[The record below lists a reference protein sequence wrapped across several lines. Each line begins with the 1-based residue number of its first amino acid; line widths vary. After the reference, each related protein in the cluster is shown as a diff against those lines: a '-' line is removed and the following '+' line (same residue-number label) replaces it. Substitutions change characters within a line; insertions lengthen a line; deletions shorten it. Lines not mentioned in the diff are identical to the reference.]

1 MKTWIAQHFNEFRK
15 AMLFDKTKI
24 ESFINL
30 LNETRLRGNT
40 IYVVGNGGSASN
52 ASHFAQ
58 DLTKGASD
66 ALILYKKTPFKCVSL
81 TDNVPWI
88 TAIAN
93 DIDYNKIFEEQL
105 SKLAI
110 ADDVLIALSVSGTS
124 ANVVNAAH
132 FAKENHIKVV
142 SITGKRRNK
151 NSIIHLADVSDLWIE
166 INSEHFG
173 LVEDSTMSIL
183 HSVAYYFQENAHK
196 EVLS

>member
-15 AMLFDKTKI
+15 AMLFDKTKV

-40 IYVVGNGGSASN
+40 IYVVGNGGSTSN

-66 ALILYKKTPFKCVSL
+66 ALILHEKTPFKCVSL
-81 TDNVPWI
+81 TDNVSWI

-93 DIDYNKIFEEQL
+93 DIDYSKIFEEQL
-105 SKLAI
+105 KKLAI

-132 FAKENHIKVV
+132 FAIENHMKVV
-142 SITGKRRNK
+142 SITGKRRK
-151 NSIIHLADVSDLWIE
+151 NYAMHLANVSDFWIE
-166 INSEHFG
+166 IDSDHFG
-173 LVEDSTMSIL
+173 HSEDCMMSIL
-183 HSVAYYFQENAHK
+183 HSVSYFFQENTNK